1 LWATVDATSG
11 DARHTAPTQ
20 ELALPGNRYALMIV
34 RDFRPG
40 VNEQWSEHFQ
50 TLRHAGEK
58 TPEDDRALLHDPD
71 DYSGVGGPDDER
83 IYGHTRSD
91 DGHYPW
97 NANGGAYDR
106 DTPPSQIARGG
117 YLKQWAQRSKE
128 WATVAPSPWS
138 ARDDRAPPADPGSD
152 RSEPAK
158 SG

>member
-1 LWATVDATSG
+1 
-11 DARHTAPTQ
+11 
-20 ELALPGNRYALMIV
+20 MIV

-58 TPEDDRALLHDPD
+58 DPEDDRALLHDPD

-83 IYGHTRSD
+83 IYGHNRSD

-97 NANGGAYDR
+97 NANGGAYDH
-106 DTPPSQIARGG
+106 DTPPSDSARGG
-117 YLKQWAQRSKE
+117 YLKQWTQRSKE
-128 WATVAPSPWS
+128 WATFAPSPLS
-138 ARDDRAPPADPGSD
+138 APDDPALPADPGSD

>member
-1 LWATVDATSG
+1 
-11 DARHTAPTQ
+11 
-20 ELALPGNRYALMIV
+20 MIV

-58 TPEDDRALLHDPD
+58 SPEDDRALLHDPD

-83 IYGHTRSD
+83 IYGHNRSD

-106 DTPPSQIARGG
+106 DTPPSHVRARRLSQAVDAALERVG
-117 YLKQWAQRSKE
+117 Y
-128 WATVAPSPWS
+128 V
-138 ARDDRAPPADPGSD
+138 RAFTIVCT
-152 RSEPAK
+152 R
-158 SG
+158 